1 VQEIHF
7 VFIFAPQIITLTIL
21 FNQCSNSGKSVGV
34 FKTLFMKTPIQWLDE
49 QIKEK
54 MGLDEHDTNQL
65 KWFIDKAL
73 EKEKEQIIDAVD
85 YGLERFGDLG
95 EEYYNKTYNQNK

>member
-1 VQEIHF
+1 
-7 VFIFAPQIITLTIL
+7 
-21 FNQCSNSGKSVGV
+21 
-34 FKTLFMKTPIQWLDE
+34 MKTAVQWLDE

-73 EKEKEQIIDAVD
+73 EKEKEQITKAYNSAIP
-85 YGLERFGDLG
+85 FKFG
-95 EEYYNKTYNQNK
+95 EEYYNQTYNQNK

>member
-1 VQEIHF
+1 M
-7 VFIFAPQIITLTIL
+7 
-21 FNQCSNSGKSVGV
+21 KSAV
-34 FKTLFMKTPIQWLDE
+34 KWLDE

-73 EKEKEQIIDAVD
+73 EIEKEQIIKCYKAALYNPYYIDGV
-85 YGLERFGDLG
+85 
-95 EEYYNKTYNQNK
+95 EYYNKNYNQKYQSK

>member
-1 VQEIHF
+1 
-7 VFIFAPQIITLTIL
+7 
-21 FNQCSNSGKSVGV
+21 
-34 FKTLFMKTPIQWLDE
+34 MKTAMQWLDQ

-73 EKEKEQIIDAVD
+73 EKEKEQMIEMYYEGHTAPYFSQ
-85 YGLERFGDLG
+85 YGNDVVKQAEDC
-95 EEYYNKTYNQNK
+95 YNKTYNQNK

>member
-1 VQEIHF
+1 
-7 VFIFAPQIITLTIL
+7 
-21 FNQCSNSGKSVGV
+21 
-34 FKTLFMKTPIQWLDE
+34 MKTALQWLDE

-73 EKEKEQIIDAVD
+73 EKEKEQIMDAYCD
-85 YGLERFGDLG
+85 GAKGGANGTKGQHEFGWVSRHTRNK
-95 EEYYNKTYNQNK
+95 YYNDNYNQDKITISETKRSIEGIGLNNHNK